1 MSRRI
6 DIELTSDRDDG
17 TWTWRAAGAR
27 EPKGVL
33 EASVLYDGAAVGD
46 VCKAEAEFL
55 IDGIEVTQTFAPK
68 KKKDRGQDLLEMVSR
83 PVPDSELVTEVRA
96 PKGRGGRRGDRGERR
111 GRRDERGDRGD
122 RGNRGDR
129 GPRRERS
136 ERSEAPQRPKAKRL
150 RPKRVHR
157 DAVLAEVPEEHRP
170 IADQLLQGGLPAV
183 RQAIEK
189 QNAEAKAA
197 EKPEVPVDTV
207 MSIAEP
213 LAPRLRTAEWH
224 DKADAALADLD
235 ELDLRDLR
243 SVVGAAD
250 ANARSDELR
259 TLADQLR
266 EGLNTRVEA
275 DHAAWSSDLEAA
287 VKEGRT
293 VRALRLSSRPVKAG
307 SPLPPELAQQLAAA
321 TSAALAGDIAQDRW
335 ATVVDAMAYSPIR
348 NAVAPAGY
356 PAEPSEELLE
366 AVRRVADRV
375 PAIAAHFNIDPSEA
389 AKAKRRRPKR
399 NAKGAAK
406 GGAKGERGERGE
418 RSGGRNERS
427 GGRNERAG
435 GRGRGRDADVPKQK
449 RQRDLPPVPGA
460 EPKPDPEAEAAA
472 AAAEAEATEAA
483 TTETTEATT
492 DAPEST
498 DAPDA
503 AEATE
508 SADAPEPGDD

>member
-6 DIELTSDRDDG
+6 DIELTSDRNDG

-55 IDGIEVTQTFAPK
+55 LDGIDVIQTFAPK
-68 KKKDRGQDLLEMVSR
+68 KKKGRTEDLLEMVAR

-96 PKGRGGRRGDRGERR
+96 PKGRGGGRRGERR
-111 GRRDERGDRGD
+111 GRRDDRGDRGD
-122 RGNRGDR
+122 RGDRRER

-136 ERSEAPQRPKAKRL
+136 EAPPRPKAKRL
-150 RPKRVHR
+150 RPKREHR
-157 DAVLAEVPEEHRP
+157 DEVLASVPEEHRP

-250 ANARSDELR
+250 ANARTDELR
-259 TLADQLR
+259 ALAEQLR

-275 DHAAWSSDLEAA
+275 DHAAWSADLEAA

-321 TSAALAGDIAQDRW
+321 TSAALASDIAQERW
-335 ATVVDAMAYSPIR
+335 ATVLDAMAYSPIR
-348 NAVAPAGY
+348 NAVTPAGY
-356 PAEPSEELLE
+356 PAEPTEDLLE

-375 PAIAAHFNIDPSEA
+375 PTIAAHFNIDPSEA

-399 NAKGAAK
+399 NAKGGGK
-406 GGAKGERGERGE
+406 GGRGERGERGE

-427 GGRNERAG
+427 GGR
-435 GRGRGRDADVPKQK
+435 GRGGRDADVPKQK

-472 AAAEAEATEAA
+472 AAAEAEAAEATEA
-483 TTETTEATT
+483 TEATT
-492 DAPEST
+492 DAVET
-498 DAPDA
+498 T
-503 AEATE
+503 EATE
-508 SADAPEPGDD
+508 TATDESAETSED